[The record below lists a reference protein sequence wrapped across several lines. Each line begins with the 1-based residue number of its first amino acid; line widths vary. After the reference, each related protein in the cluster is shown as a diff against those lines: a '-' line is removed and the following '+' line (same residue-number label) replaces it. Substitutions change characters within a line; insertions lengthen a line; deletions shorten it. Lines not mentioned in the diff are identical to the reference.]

1 MREVTLFG
9 LEATGA
15 MNKDN
20 REGETP
26 KRQAEADARS
36 QRAQDL
42 REFLKMLCVVVL
54 STGIGAGVRFHSAI
68 EGAVLGFIAGLL
80 LWLIRQ
86 AYVEI
91 FVEGGYTNR
100 VVRKKP
106 PNNHSPEER

>member
-1 MREVTLFG
+1 
-9 LEATGA
+9 
-15 MNKDN
+15 MNKYD
-20 REGETP
+20 REGDTP
-26 KRQAEADARS
+26 ERQADADVHA

-54 STGIGAGVRFHSAI
+54 STVIGAGVRSHAAI
-68 EGAVLGFIAGLL
+68 EGAMLGFIAGLL

-91 FVEGGYTNR
+91 FVEGGYTDH